1 MWMWLKN
8 TQQEMEFTSIRILL
22 ASDDCHMSWLF
33 IILFVL
39 SYTTTSWRYTW
50 YAEEAITSR
59 YNHRHSTAF
68 ESEVDDSEEYPIRF
82 KKFSGQHRKWFPS
95 KLCIEAWGAKSFEFP
110 SLDEYMHFMS
120 SVDCKLESERS
131 LPMPQML
138 IDRRRML
145 LLQKNAK
152 RRPHPHR
159 IPCLG

>member
-1 MWMWLKN
+1 MIVK
-8 TQQEMEFTSIRILL
+8 SIRSGSRNLVVNIENGSLL
-22 ASDDCHMSWLF
+22 N
-33 IILFVL
+33 FVL
-39 SYTTTSWRYTW
+39 KH
-50 YAEEAITSR
+50 EELKALS
-59 YNHRHSTAF
+59 
-68 ESEVDDSEEYPIRF
+68 
-82 KKFSGQHRKWFPS
+82 
-95 KLCIEAWGAKSFEFP
+95 P

-138 IDRRRML
+138 IERRRML